1 MVSNPRT
8 RLCSTQID
16 NRASHVITIVASS
29 FATPASFA
37 SRARMYTSLINLSS
51 AACETSLTSTMSTPA
66 RVNRS
71 RNRGAESVV
80 LFAYARTT
88 HFFANDFD
96 ASTILAAQSACE

>member
-1 MVSNPRT
+1 
-8 RLCSTQID
+8 
-16 NRASHVITIVASS
+16 
-29 FATPASFA
+29 
-37 SRARMYTSLINLSS
+37 
-51 AACETSLTSTMSTPA
+51 MSTPA